1 MAGIRRVDLR
11 RGISGWPCVFAIR
24 MQHPSPS
31 KERPGRGRG
40 SPRASIARIGAVVLA
55 TLGVA
60 VFAPGAW
67 PLASGESA
75 PACSARL
82 LDGDRSVR
90 LADYHGKVVYLDF
103 WASWC
108 APCRE
113 SFPFMNELQRE
124 LGDKGLQILAV
135 SVEKTA
141 DEARRFLARYPAQ
154 FATALD
160 APGACPAAYRLEG
173 MPSSYVIGRDGIV
186 RAVHVGFRGGDKT
199 EIRRQVIEAL
209 AEGK

>member
-1 MAGIRRVDLR
+1 
-11 RGISGWPCVFAIR
+11 

-75 PACSARL
+75 PACSAQL

-90 LADYHGKVVYLDF
+90 LADYHGKGRLPRLLGIVVRAVPRIISVHERAAS
-103 WASWC
+103 ASWETR
-108 APCRE
+108 ACR
-113 SFPFMNELQRE
+113 SSRSALT
-124 LGDKGLQILAV
+124 
-135 SVEKTA
+135 KTA

-160 APGACPAAYRLEG
+160 APGACPAAYRLEACRART
-173 MPSSYVIGRDGIV
+173 SS
-186 RAVHVGFRGGDKT
+186 AVTGLCAQFTSASRGGDKT

>member
-1 MAGIRRVDLR
+1 MLAILMHLDPPKQWPARRR
-11 RGISGWPCVFAIR
+11 EST
-24 MQHPSPS
+24 
-31 KERPGRGRG
+31 
-40 SPRASIARIGAVVLA
+40 RASLARFGAVALA
-55 TLGVA
+55 TFGAA

-124 LGDKGLQILAV
+124 LASKGLQILAV
-135 SVEKTA
+135 SVDKTA
-141 DEARRFLARYPAQ
+141 DEARRFLARHPAQ

-160 APGACPAAYRLEG
+160 APGACPAAYRLQG

-186 RAVHVGFRGGDKT
+186 RAVHVGFRGGDKA

>member
-1 MAGIRRVDLR
+1 MRQPNL
-11 RGISGWPCVFAIR
+11 PK
-24 MQHPSPS
+24 Q
-31 KERPGRGRG
+31 RPAHRRG
-40 SPRASIARIGAVVLA
+40 SPRVSIARLGAAALA
-55 TLGVA
+55 TLGAA

-90 LADYHGKVVYLDF
+90 LADYRGKVVYLDF

-124 LGDKGLQILAV
+124 LAGKGLQILAV
-135 SVEKTA
+135 SVDKTA
-141 DEARRFLARYPAQ
+141 DEARRFLTRFPAQ

-160 APGACPAAYRLEG
+160 AAAVCPAAYRLEG
-173 MPSSYVIGRDGIV
+173 MPSSYVIGRDGSV
-186 RAVHVGFRGGDKT
+186 RAVHVGFRDRDKT
-199 EIRRQVIEAL
+199 EIRRQLIEAL
-209 AEGK
+209 DEGK

>member
-1 MAGIRRVDLR
+1 MRRVDLS
-11 RGISGWPCVFAIR
+11 RGISGRPCVFAIR

-31 KERPGRGRG
+31 KQRPRRGA
-40 SPRASIARIGAVVLA
+40 PRASIARVAAVALA
-55 TLGVA
+55 TLGAA

-75 PACSARL
+75 PACSAQL
-82 LDGDRSVR
+82 LEGDRSVR
-90 LADYHGKVVYLDF
+90 LADYRGKVVYLDF

-124 LGDKGLQILAV
+124 LADKGLHILAV
-135 SVEKTA
+135 SVDKTA
-141 DEARRFLARYPAQ
+141 DEARRFLVRYPAQ

-186 RAVHVGFRGGDKT
+186 RAVHIGFRSGDKA

-209 AEGK
+209 DEGK